1 MVARKSKLCKRET
14 IKWLAN
20 APILAFPDFD
30 KPFIIQGDVSAKAL
44 GGACLQGNS
53 TNFDNANYFN
63 PCNFSSV
70 ESSERS
76 GEEMANHGPRI
87 VITSLWL
94 QTKQAFLLG
103 STCGIWTLN
112 NFKKT

>member
-1 MVARKSKLCKRET
+1 MGT

-20 APILAFPDFD
+20 ALILALSDFD
-30 KPFIIQGDVSAKAL
+30 KPCIIQGDASAKSL
-44 GGACLQGNS
+44 GGACLQGFEKD
-53 TNFDNANYFN
+53 FDNANYFN

-76 GEEMANHGPRI
+76 GEEMTNHGPRI
-87 VITSLWL
+87 VISSLWL

-103 STCGIWTLN
+103 STCGIVTLN
-112 NFKKT
+112 NLKKR